1 MLRLAFALAA
11 LPTSTAPQE
20 PAKSPGRVTLERA
33 LASISAE
40 ELRGT
45 VEALVACGTR
55 HTYSEADAGP
65 RGAGAARRRLR
76 AQLEAAAAASDGRM
90 KVEEQWFDLPA
101 PRAGRRGAMGD
112 LARAA
117 EGGAV
122 FRGANL
128 IATLRGTREP
138 ERIYVVGGHYDSRAS
153 DTYDAQSDA
162 PGANDDAS
170 GTAVVVEL
178 ARVLAAV
185 ELDATIVFACYTGEE
200 QGLLGSI
207 HHAQL
212 LAEQKAQVAGMITN
226 DIVGNTRGDD
236 GLSEPGV
243 LRVFSRSTPGSDAPS
258 RQWARFAAESMR
270 AHVPELAP
278 RLVFRLDRLGRGGDH
293 RPFDERG
300 YPALRFSEP
309 HEAYTRQHQDLR
321 DEGGVRYGDVL
332 EGVDFAYLQRVAR
345 ANLAA
350 LCVAALAPAPP
361 RDVRVRGSGLL
372 VDLRWDAPSSGD
384 VAGYEVVRRATSAPE
399 WEETVW
405 RGEGTRVELP
415 HSADDVIYGVRAVD
429 RDGWKSPV
437 AAPRD

>member
-1 MLRLAFALAA
+1 MLLRA
-11 LPTSTAPQE
+11 LPWLVLCGGVVAQE
-20 PAKSPGRVTLERA
+20 PSADPASALRRG
-33 LASISAE
+33 LASISE
-40 ELRGT
+40 TELRAT
-45 VEALVACGTR
+45 VEALVVCGTR
-55 HTYSEADAGP
+55 NTYSEAEEGP
-65 RGAGAARRRLR
+65 RGVGAARRWLR
-76 AQLEAAAAASDGRM
+76 AKLEACAATSGGRM
-90 KVEEQWFDLPA
+90 QVEEQWLELARPRARRRGGDGGGADASSREMPA
-101 PRAGRRGAMGD
+101 PR
-112 LARAA
+112 
-117 EGGAV
+117 
-122 FRGANL
+122 GANV

-138 ERIYVVGGHYDSRAS
+138 ERLYVVGGHYDSRAS
-153 DTYDAQSDA
+153 DTYDATSDA

-185 ELDATIVFACYTGEE
+185 PLDATIVFACYTGEE

-212 LAEQKAQVAGMITN
+212 LSEQKAQVAGMITN

-236 GLSEPGV
+236 GQSEPGV

-321 DEGGVRYGDVL
+321 EEGGVRYGDVL

-345 ANLAA
+345 ANLAT
-350 LCVAALAPAPP
+350 LGVAALAPAPP

-372 VDLRWDAPSSGD
+372 VDLRWEASLSGD
-384 VAGYEVVRRATSAPE
+384 LAGYEVVRRATSAPE

-405 RGEGTRVELP
+405 RGAGTRVELP
-415 HSADDVIYGVRAVD
+415 QSADDFVYGVRAID

>member
-1 MLRLAFALAA
+1 MFVRHVLSALISGA
-11 LPTSTAPQE
+11 LGGQE
-20 PAKSPGRVTLERA
+20 PASEPAGDLREA
-33 LASISAE
+33 LTAISE
-40 ELRGT
+40 SELRAT

-55 HTYSEADAGP
+55 NTYSETEEGP
-65 RGAGAARRRLR
+65 RGVGAARRWLKARLD
-76 AQLEAAAAASDGRM
+76 AVAATSGGRLL
-90 KVEEQWFDLPA
+90 VEEQWFDLPG
-101 PRAGRRGAMGD
+101 PRRGRRGGVAG
-112 LARAA
+112 LADAA
-117 EGGAV
+117 AGGAAL
-122 FRGANL
+122 RGANV

-153 DTYDAQSDA
+153 DTYDVASDA

-170 GTAVVVEL
+170 GTAVVLEL

-185 ELDATIVFACYTGEE
+185 PLDATVVFACYTGEE

-226 DIVGNTRGDD
+226 DIVGNSRGDD
-236 GLSEPGV
+236 GQSEPGF

-258 RQWARFAAESMR
+258 RQWARFAAEAMR
-270 AHVPELAP
+270 LHVPELAP

-300 YPALRFSEP
+300 VPALRFSEP

-321 DEGGVRYGDVL
+321 EEGGVRYGDVL

-345 ANLAA
+345 ANLAT
-350 LCVAALAPAPP
+350 LFRAAQAPASP
-361 RDVRVRGSGLL
+361 REVRVRGSGIT
-372 VDLRWDAPSSGD
+372 VDLRWEAATSADL
-384 VAGYEVVRRATSAPE
+384 VGYEVMRRATTAPD
-399 WEETVW
+399 WEERVW
-405 RGEGTRVELP
+405 SGPATRVELAL
-415 HSADDVIYGVRAVD
+415 SADDYLYGVRAVD
-429 RDGWKSPV
+429 RDGWRSPV